1 MSARPGRLTAAL
13 AALALL
19 AGTVALAQAE
29 VTQHG
34 VLRVSVDASLSPHRL
49 PREGNAPIAVSVDWQ
64 IATTDKSPPPTLKTL
79 KIEINRHGH
88 LDLSGLA
95 LCPYDKIQ
103 PATTSRALSNCR
115 AALVGKGTFTAQIV
129 LAGQEAESYVAQ
141 GRLLVFNGLEHKKPV
156 LFGQIYSAHP
166 FATSFVIVFGID
178 QLAHGTYGTMLS
190 ATLPKTLRSWGNLT
204 GIDMR
209 LSRRYAYQGT
219 RHSFLSAA
227 CPAPKGFAGASFALA
242 RASFGFAG
250 GSALGTTLVRSCR
263 VRG

>member
-1 MSARPGRLTAAL
+1 VSARPGRLTAAL

-166 FATSFVIVFGID
+166 FATSFVIVFGI
-178 QLAHGTYGTMLS
+178 QRVGKGAYGTALN
-190 ATLPKTLRSWGNLT
+190 APLPKAMDAWGRLT
-204 GIDMR
+204 GLQMT
-209 LSRRYAYQGT
+209 LSRRYRYRGAP
-219 RHSFLSAA
+219 RSFLSAA
-227 CPAPKGFAGASFALA
+227 CPAPKGFKGAVFPLA
-242 RASFGFAG
+242 RTSFSFEG
-250 GSALGTTLVRSCR
+250 GKKLSSTFTSTCR